1 MILNFGPAATTAF
14 VYLQAD
20 DSKFKEVTLSYTIGA
35 QKATLTVS
43 TYPFEFTVP
52 VPAGATA
59 FDFEV
64 QAVTLSGEK
73 QSSGPATL
81 QR

>member
-1 MILNFGPAATTAF
+1 
-14 VYLQAD
+14 
-20 DSKFKEVTLSYTIGA
+20 VTLSYTIGA
-35 QKATLTVS
+35 QKATLNDS

-73 QSSGPATL
+73 QSAGPATL